1 MEIYCGQSFQA
12 KMRSIWILHRKEILW
27 KNGEEIMSNIVCLL
41 FGIILGSIAG
51 VLVSSLCVSAKS
63 FSEDEINDTYLR

>member
-1 MEIYCGQSFQA
+1 
-12 KMRSIWILHRKEILW
+12 
-27 KNGEEIMSNIVCLL
+27 MSNIVCLL